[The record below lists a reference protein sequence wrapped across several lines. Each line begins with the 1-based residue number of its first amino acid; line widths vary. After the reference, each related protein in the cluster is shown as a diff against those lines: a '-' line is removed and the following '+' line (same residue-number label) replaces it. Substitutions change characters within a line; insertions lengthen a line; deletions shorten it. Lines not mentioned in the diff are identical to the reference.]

1 MVLLELIREILV
13 VVLFLNQV
21 YYAAGAFKEVFTCST
36 KRYICYWLY
45 NCYIATALFNLLTGH
60 FASAFA
66 WAAVAAVEYH
76 VTSEFIYKRK
86 EESNLDE

>member
-1 MVLLELIREILV
+1 MVLLELIREILI
-13 VVLFLNQV
+13 VVLFLNQI
-21 YYAAGAFKEVFTCST
+21 YYVVGAFKEVFTYST

-45 NCYIATALFNLLTGH
+45 NCYVATALMSLCTGH

-66 WAAVAAVEYH
+66 WAAIAAVEYH
-76 VTSEFIYKRK
+76 VTSEFINKRK

>member
-13 VVLFLNQV
+13 VVLFLNQI
-21 YYAAGAFKEVFTCST
+21 YYLVGAFKEVFTYST

-45 NCYIATALFNLLTGH
+45 NCYIATALVSLFTGH

-76 VTSEFIYKRK
+76 VTSEFINKRK

>member
-13 VVLFLNQV
+13 VVLFLNQM
-21 YYAAGAFKEVFTCST
+21 YYVVGAIKELFAYST

-45 NCYIATALFNLLTGH
+45 NCYIATALFNLIIGR
-60 FASAFA
+60 FAAAFA

-76 VTSEFIYKRK
+76 VTSEFINKRK